1 MPSGLLY
8 SMLHGDENILDA
20 VRVKGY
26 MSLSDSDQC
35 REEGTLGFNGS
46 VEAPTLGAQA
56 TDGLGG
62 LKLCDEEIQCLTR
75 ALKVLGYQD
84 TLTDKVKEISSDS
97 TGDVEKDKQKGTFR
111 LYCRL

>member
-8 SMLHGDENILDA
+8 SILHGDENILDA

-26 MSLSDSDQC
+26 MCHSDSDQW
-35 REEGTLGFNGS
+35 REGGTLGFNGS
-46 VEAPTLGAQA
+46 VEAPTLETQA

-62 LKLCDEEIQCLTR
+62 LKLGDEEIQCFTR

-84 TLTDKVKEISSDS
+84 TLADKIKEVPSGS
-97 TGDVEKDKQKGTFR
+97 TSDVEKDKQKETFGVC
-111 LYCRL
+111 CRL